1 MQEQNRVGKD
11 NVDSTH
17 QANNEIYEYKTIE
30 HQKKRENE
38 SRPRARIEMYNN
50 LMGSK

>member
-1 MQEQNRVGKD
+1 MQEQNGVSKD

-30 HQKKRENE
+30 HQKKEKMNLARGREL
-38 SRPRARIEMYNN
+38 RYTTT
-50 LMGSK
+50 